1 MFSFLAILTSV
12 VAQSAEPEAQCGK
25 RCTGQIVE
33 RGTGQ
38 ALAGITLR
46 IGEQALESDALGRV
60 IFDDQGQ
67 EELTVTILQP
77 GWKIRTAVLSTAL
90 SAERILWLESQPQEA
105 LGTYYQ
111 TPFHPHRLNQD
122 HVESI
127 PGTLQDPLRALQNL
141 PGTARAP
148 MNSGWLLVRGVN
160 PEDSR
165 FFWAGLPLAQLVHL
179 GGFASVFH
187 PETVGSVEFQATGW
201 VDRQAGLGGQVEIE
215 SFENTH
221 DTRLELGAD
230 LINTTAF
237 VSGPLNPGWSG
248 SLSFRNSWLRRA
260 MSLTQ
265 GKEAARI
272 APSFRDWSV
281 GLQGKNS
288 AFLYLGFV
296 DGIDAPTADGEQI
309 LQVGQSVHQLL
320 GKKFWRMGAG
330 KAQISGQIS
339 SVENSLSRE
348 DQSLSLHKSQQV
360 RTHVEFQQQQGF
372 LRTTF
377 GGDLGAGTHRV
388 QFNPQQI
395 QRYWGSAEGFGS
407 VQIGSTRVLELGL
420 RNTHLSLEKQLT
432 RVGLNPAIRIKWPLF
447 EWTENQVFFQSQ
459 VSRRH
464 QAPSLA
470 VLVSDP
476 EGQNLPLERADEW
489 SGGLF
494 YRGRFDDGALLQLSI
509 DTFYKSLSDLGI
521 REDDGSLGRFTG
533 EAKGIETFV
542 QWEANRLTMGL
553 SAGFSQSTR
562 QEDSAHEPEPHALDP
577 GIQMAVVA
585 TWKAPADWIFS
596 SRFRYAS
603 GVPFQS
609 DRPTAYDLFTQQEI
623 LLAPTVNEATGR
635 LPDPH
640 ALDIKI
646 SKRRTYKHWRLE
658 AYLDLQNI
666 YNRRAP
672 EPILTSFEEKPVFG
686 FGMPFLPVF
695 GVEGSFW
702 P

>member
-1 MFSFLAILTSV
+1 VFSFLAILTSV
-12 VAQSAEPEAQCGK
+12 VAQSAESDDACGK
-25 RCTGQIVE
+25 GCIAQLTE
-33 RGTGQ
+33 RGTGE
-38 ALAGITLR
+38 AIAGITLR

-60 IFDDQGQ
+60 FFDDQGQ
-67 EELTVTILQP
+67 KELKVTILQP
-77 GWKIRTAVLSTAL
+77 GWKIRTSVLSTAL
-90 SAERILWLESQPQEA
+90 GAERILWLESEAQEA
-105 LGTYYQ
+105 LGTYQ
-111 TPFHPHRLNQD
+111 QSPFHPHRINQEQ
-122 HVESI
+122 VESI
-127 PGTLQDPLRALQNL
+127 PGTLQDPLRTLQNL

-215 SFENTH
+215 SVENTK
-221 DTRLELGAD
+221 DLRLELGAD

-237 VSGPLNPGWSG
+237 VSGPLNPEWSG
-248 SLSFRNSWLRRA
+248 SASFRNSWLRGA

-272 APSFRDWSV
+272 APSFRDWSL

-288 AFLYLGFV
+288 VLLYLGFV
-296 DGIDAPTADGEQI
+296 DGIDAPTVDGEQI
-309 LQVGQSVHQLL
+309 LQVGQSVHQVL
-320 GKKFWRMGAG
+320 GRQIWRQGTS

-339 SVENSLSRE
+339 SAEHSLSRE
-348 DQSLSLHKSQQV
+348 SQSLSVHKSQQA
-360 RTHVEFQQQQGF
+360 RTHVEFQQQYGS
-372 LRTTF
+372 LRTLF
-377 GGDLGAGTHRV
+377 GGDLGAGTHRI
-388 QFNPQQI
+388 QLSPQQV
-395 QRYWGSAEGFGS
+395 QRFWGSAEGFGS
-407 VQIGSTRVLELGL
+407 VQLGSTRVLEMGL

-432 RVGLNPAIRIKWPLF
+432 RFGLNPAIRVKWPLF
-447 EWTENQVFFQSQ
+447 AWVQNQVFFQSQ
-459 VSRRH
+459 ISRRH

-470 VLVSDP
+470 VLVGDP
-476 EGQNLPLERADEW
+476 EGQSAPLERADEL

-494 YRGRFDDGALLQLSI
+494 FHGQFDDGALLQLSI
-509 DTFYKSLSDLGI
+509 DSFFKSLSDLAN
-521 REDDGSLGRFTG
+521 REEDGTLGSFTG
-533 EAKGIETFV
+533 EAKGIETFL
-542 QWEANRLTMGL
+542 QWETDHLAMGL

-562 QEDSAHEPEPHALDP
+562 QEDSGHEPKPHALDP
-577 GIQMAVVA
+577 GIQLALVA
-585 TWKAPADWIFS
+585 TWKAPAGWIFS

-623 LLAPTVNEATGR
+623 LLAPTVNESTGR

-640 ALDIKI
+640 SLDIKI
-646 SKRRTYKHWRLE
+646 SKGRTYKHWRLE

-672 EPILTSFEEKPVFG
+672 EPILTGFEEKPVFG

-695 GVEGSFW
+695 GIEGSFW